1 MIKVTGLNKYY
12 NKGKNNELHVINDV
26 TLEFNENGLI
36 AFLGKSGSGKTTLLN
51 VIGGLDKQD
60 SGEITYN
67 EQLYKKYNMGK
78 MDAYRKEKIGY
89 IFQNYLLIENL
100 SVMDNLRIALD
111 IIGIKNTEE
120 QDKRIEYA
128 LKMVGLYKHRKKLAG
143 RLSGGEMQRVSIAR
157 SLIKNCEVII
167 ADEPTGN
174 LDSENTL
181 EIMNIL
187 KQISKNTLVL
197 LVTHNEEIA
206 SAFADRLIRIKDGT
220 IVEDKINDVKGTL
233 TNKSDKKIH
242 LKDLHNE
249 TVKNNQVSLNLYTD
263 EEDLVIDLKMV
274 IKNDIIYI
282 DTNKK
287 IVSTSEAGISLID
300 DHLEQKEKTDE
311 SKMNFDI
318 SWFDD
323 TKEHNFLLEL
333 GKSLK
338 NSFKQFYF
346 TKRRSK
352 IFQFIFFLIGIII
365 AACVVT
371 YTNYKVVDNSAYINE
386 DAYLIYRPESSS
398 GYYIDDNGLN
408 RKELIAD
415 GYIQD
420 IYDYDKKYYTL
431 DYQMNSSLRSSYSF
445 SFYMY
450 PIRIASDCKILAG
463 QKPLKADEIMLS
475 KKIADYILKK
485 ENFSK
490 YDDLTGYKIRSLMVS
505 GVNDS
510 DKDCIYTSDLY
521 YLWTLATYNDNNLK
535 MISSYITN
543 QYIGYK
549 DEITYK
555 LLTGNDLGD
564 NLDDILL
571 SESIATHYNLK
582 AGDQVTMVVNND
594 ITGITT
600 ERIFNVAGTFWHP
613 QERDKCKYG
622 MITNDPSMLK
632 YRYVISQNNTGL
644 SLYLNLPT
652 YQDILALVSDF
663 NYVVDN
669 PEYNFQLI
677 SGKLPEKDDELIVS
691 AHLPVSA
698 GNSFTINA
706 QTYKIVGTYITDD
719 ALDNINVVLGT
730 KKASLFSDEE
740 RISTFFNH
748 SSSYALNNVPELR
761 KRLNQEG
768 FEAKLIYDHLVSF
781 NEELNRSERLA
792 YLIMSIILLVA
803 GMIYVYFSTRSRLLN
818 NVKDIGVYRSI
829 GKTRFQIIKTYI
841 SDIFVETS
849 LTSILG
855 YVLAILTVLYL
866 NSKIIT
872 LTGEG
877 FVTVDHGYYF
887 LGALMIYLINI
898 FFGLIPVM
906 RLMMNTPSEIN
917 SKYDI

>member
-67 EQLYKKYNMGK
+67 EQLYKKYNMRK

-249 TVKNNQVSLNLYTD
+249 TFKNNQVSLNLYTD

-555 LLTGNDLGD
+555 LLTGNNLGD

-600 ERIFNVAGTFWHP
+600 ERSFNVAGTFWHP

-691 AHLPVSA
+691 AHLPVSV

-730 KKASLFSDEE
+730 KKASLFSDEQ
-740 RISTFFNH
+740 RISTFFHH

-768 FEAKLIYDHLVSF
+768 FETKLIYDHLVSF